1 MREGEGNGRWRRRR
15 RHFASLWLSHQPH
28 HCDVR
33 EQGRVVRPRRKVG
46 EDDGG
51 EDARPPRCRIVAVIV
66 LLCPRRG

>member
-1 MREGEGNGRWRRRR
+1 MGDGEDGVVTLHRCGCRIN
-15 RHFASLWLSHQPH
+15 PH